1 VATTNMLEN
10 IDPAFSRRFDY
21 KIEFEKPNFKQRIKL
36 WQQALPE
43 SAVYE
48 EDFDIKILAGYPL
61 SGGQIQI
68 VLKNTALKVALK
80 KEPIFTLEDFK
91 EAIER
96 ENKGAF
102 GEGNAVG
109 FLK

>member
-1 VATTNMLEN
+1 
-10 IDPAFSRRFDY
+10 S
-21 KIEFEKPNFKQRIKL
+21 
-36 WQQALPE
+36 AL
-43 SAVYE
+43 YE
-48 EDFDIKILAGYPL
+48 EEFDIKTLANYPL

-96 ENKGAF
+96 ESKGAF
-102 GEGNAVG
+102 GESNAVG